1 MIMKWLTVEH
11 SPIPVDFGG
20 EYLIR
25 QPPSSCC
32 DYLERSIYRHSTLSE
47 SIHLLYEHSTIYIE
61 EHTNTRYLKDHQV
74 RLHVNSRASIP
85 GG

>member
-25 QPPSSCC
+25 QAPSSCC
-32 DYLERSIYRHSTLSE
+32 VYL
-47 SIHLLYEHSTIYIE
+47 
-61 EHTNTRYLKDHQV
+61 
-74 RLHVNSRASIP
+74 
-85 GG
+85 